1 MCLIIT
7 CLIFPTS
14 TYAKDTVKVG
24 KVVQTTGDV
33 KVKKGSGK
41 KQFKAFKN
49 MAFTQGDT
57 IFTGTKSSAVLH
69 VDTDRQVDISAD
81 TELVI
86 KELVK
91 SFKAR
96 SGKTNLTLSKGKVKV
111 KISKKLNGK
120 SKLDVQT
127 PNAIMGVMG
136 TEFYVYY
143 DENGETWVGVLE
155 GVVTVTLEGSDEP
168 IRLTKNQAIFVR
180 KDGST
185 EIRELEEEQVRKF
198 TEQSETTTTPPAP
211 IIPIMVD
218 NNNEDNEWQ
227 EPIEE
232 TPSEEPPREE
242 PPAKEPPVEEPPAE
256 EPPVEEPPAKETPVE
271 EPPVEET
278 HAKETH
284 P

>member
-1 MCLIIT
+1 MKTLKWLFLCLIIT

-69 VDTDRQVDISAD
+69 VDTDKQVDISAN

-185 EIRELEEEQVRKF
+185 EIRELVEEQVRKF

-218 NNNEDNEWQ
+218 NNNEDNGWR
-227 EPIEE
+227 EPIVEDPGE
-232 TPSEEPPREE
+232 GDYGEGEPPVEE

-256 EPPVEEPPAKETPVE
+256 DSPVEEPPAEDP
-271 EPPVEET
+271 
-278 HAKETH
+278 
-284 P
+284 